1 MIKAMKGQGKI
12 TKGML
17 GLEIIKRYFE
27 FNYFKKNRL
36 PKFKTKEELVTYIK
50 RYYIDETIV
59 TDDSNILNFFTR

>member
-1 MIKAMKGQGKI
+1 MINSKI

-36 PKFKTKEELVTYIK
+36 PNFKTKAELITYIK
-50 RYYIDETIV
+50 RYYIDEITV
-59 TDDSNILNFFTR
+59 VPDDWLELVPREGEKL

>member
-1 MIKAMKGQGKI
+1 MINSKI

-36 PKFKTKEELVTYIK
+36 PNFKTKAELITYIK
-50 RYYIDETIV
+50 RYYIDEITV
-59 TDDSNILNFFTR
+59 VHSLNPESNDNLGR

>member
-1 MIKAMKGQGKI
+1 MNDPKI

-17 GLEIIKRYFE
+17 ALEIIERYFE

-36 PKFKTKEELVTYIK
+36 PKFKTKAELITYIK

-59 TDDSNILNFFTR
+59 TH